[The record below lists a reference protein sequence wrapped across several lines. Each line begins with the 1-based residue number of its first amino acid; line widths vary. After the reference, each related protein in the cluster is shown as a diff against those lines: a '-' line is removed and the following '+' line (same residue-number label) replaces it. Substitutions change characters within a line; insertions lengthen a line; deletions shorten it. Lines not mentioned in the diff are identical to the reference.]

1 MSRFRRLARLIEGI
15 TFPRRLI
22 LADQRAIAGPEA
34 VQEWSQH
41 SACTV
46 RHTRSLVPAN
56 LSDRRTSA
64 AVVVPECA
72 LNGLSQRWSYNGLN
86 QRWSYSGFSQR
97 RFWSSAASSGD
108 ALPASAPEV
117 KVFRAGP
124 QGEYERR
131 KQLGELRTGDPF
143 QDETVATLQKLYD
156 VLIGFG
162 GHPEFQLQ
170 KRKRRPAFWSLF
182 MRKPQS
188 HPPMRGLYLWGG
200 VGTGKTMMMDL
211 FFHELPE
218 WITKSRIH
226 YHDFML
232 SVHSRLQKHKGTSD
246 PLEVVA
252 TEITSETRVLCLDEF
267 MVTDVADAMI
277 LNRLFKHLFDRGLV
291 LVATSNRPPIRLY
304 ENGLQRDLFLPFI
317 ALLQVNPLSLAVQV
331 TSYSLSPP
339 ASFKTPIP
347 PPPRLPSTPR
357 PPGFARTSSS
367 PRFQGTSSSP
377 LPPLGLPLALQSQC
391 VVHEIQSM
399 TDYRKLAA
407 VEQGWYFTGTGAA
420 ALLGKKVELLV
431 GGADLGPVDV
441 EVLMGRKLRHFILTP
456 FILPIPTIRELAAVH
471 LFELCDVPLG
481 AARCNEQP
489 VGNLCTSCKGVTA
502 LRFFD
507 LCEVQRAAKGV
518 AAVKFFELCERC
530 LSVLQ
535 GAVRSRKVQRAAK
548 GVAAV
553 KFFEL
558 CEVPLGAADYF
569 ALCKNFHTIAME
581 GIPIFGAS
589 NRGAAYRFVTL
600 IDVMYEHKTRLV
612 CSAEGTPFQ
621 LFERVVTIANAPR
634 RTAARSAR
642 SEDADVA
649 VDDELGFAKDRTVSR

>member
-1 MSRFRRLARLIEGI
+1 MIHPFPSLPQQQAGGRGGRPSGRSSCASRRATRPGEGF
-15 TFPRRLI
+15 TCPRHSPSEE
-22 LADQRAIAGPEA
+22 AAAGLLVA
-34 VQEWSQH
+34 VH
-41 SACTV
+41 A
-46 RHTRSLVPAN
+46 
-56 LSDRRTSA
+56 
-64 AVVVPECA
+64 
-72 LNGLSQRWSYNGLN
+72 
-86 QRWSYSGFSQR
+86 
-97 RFWSSAASSGD
+97 
-108 ALPASAPEV
+108 
-117 KVFRAGP
+117 
-124 QGEYERR
+124 
-131 KQLGELRTGDPF
+131 
-143 QDETVATLQKLYD
+143 ETTE
-156 VLIGFG
+156 
-162 GHPEFQLQ
+162 P
-170 KRKRRPAFWSLF
+170 P
-182 MRKPQS
+182 S
-188 HPPMRGLYLWGG
+188 HEGLYLWGG

-377 LPPLGLPLALQSQC
+377 LPPLGLPLALQVWGGEGEEEEVPTLAPLLQLLVCGRSQC

-530 LSVLQ
+530 LSCCRVPFGAARCLSVLQ

-569 ALCKNFHTIAME
+569 ALC
-581 GIPIFGAS
+581 
-589 NRGAAYRFVTL
+589 
-600 IDVMYEHKTRLV
+600 
-612 CSAEGTPFQ
+612 
-621 LFERVVTIANAPR
+621 
-634 RTAARSAR
+634 
-642 SEDADVA
+642 
-649 VDDELGFAKDRTVSR
+649 

>member
-317 ALLQVNPLSLAVQV
+317 ALLQ
-331 TSYSLSPP
+331 
-339 ASFKTPIP
+339 
-347 PPPRLPSTPR
+347 
-357 PPGFARTSSS
+357 
-367 PRFQGTSSSP
+367 
-377 LPPLGLPLALQSQC
+377 SQC

-420 ALLGKKVELLV
+420 ALLEKKVELLV

-441 EVLMGRKLRHFILTP
+441 EVLMGRKLR
-456 FILPIPTIRELAAVH
+456 
-471 LFELCDVPLG
+471 
-481 AARCNEQP
+481 
-489 VGNLCTSCKGVTA
+489 
-502 LRFFD
+502 
-507 LCEVQRAAKGV
+507 
-518 AAVKFFELCERC
+518 
-530 LSVLQ
+530 
-535 GAVRSRKVQRAAK
+535 VQRAAK

>member
-1 MSRFRRLARLIEGI
+1 
-15 TFPRRLI
+15 
-22 LADQRAIAGPEA
+22 
-34 VQEWSQH
+34 
-41 SACTV
+41 
-46 RHTRSLVPAN
+46 
-56 LSDRRTSA
+56 
-64 AVVVPECA
+64 
-72 LNGLSQRWSYNGLN
+72 
-86 QRWSYSGFSQR
+86 
-97 RFWSSAASSGD
+97 
-108 ALPASAPEV
+108 

-143 QDETVATLQKLYD
+143 QDETVGTLQKLYD

-317 ALLQVNPLSLAVQV
+317 ALLQ
-331 TSYSLSPP
+331 
-339 ASFKTPIP
+339 
-347 PPPRLPSTPR
+347 
-357 PPGFARTSSS
+357 
-367 PRFQGTSSSP
+367 
-377 LPPLGLPLALQSQC
+377 SQC

-399 TDYRKLAA
+399 TDYRKLTA
-407 VEQGWYFTGTGAA
+407 VEQGWYFTGLGAA
-420 ALLGKKVELLV
+420 ALLAKKVELLV
-431 GGADLGPVDV
+431 GGAELGPVDV
-441 EVLMGRKLRHFILTP
+441 EVLMGRKLR
-456 FILPIPTIRELAAVH
+456 
-471 LFELCDVPLG
+471 
-481 AARCNEQP
+481 
-489 VGNLCTSCKGVTA
+489 
-502 LRFFD
+502 
-507 LCEVQRAAKGV
+507 
-518 AAVKFFELCERC
+518 
-530 LSVLQ
+530 
-535 GAVRSRKVQRAAK
+535 VQRAAK

-558 CEVPLGAADYF
+558 CEV
-569 ALCKNFHTIAME
+569 I
-581 GIPIFGAS
+581 
-589 NRGAAYRFVTL
+589 
-600 IDVMYEHKTRLV
+600 YEHKTRLV
-612 CSAEGTPFQ
+612 CSAEGTPFE

-649 VDDELGFAKDRTVSR
+649 VDDELGFAKDRTVSRDGKISAHELATLLARLEKAATGSKHGLCGSGSLLGAGGDLIGFAEEVIREADVDGDGMIDFEEFLLSARAGPSLLGEYFVSVPPSDEEEESVSDGGSDSEKDDMEGDLFRAFEVFDRDSNGVITAEELQFVIGVLNGDNLTMEDCKRMIKRVDTNGDGCVDYSEFRTMMAGIFD

>member
-1 MSRFRRLARLIEGI
+1 
-15 TFPRRLI
+15 
-22 LADQRAIAGPEA
+22 
-34 VQEWSQH
+34 
-41 SACTV
+41 
-46 RHTRSLVPAN
+46 
-56 LSDRRTSA
+56 
-64 AVVVPECA
+64 
-72 LNGLSQRWSYNGLN
+72 QRWSYNG
-86 QRWSYSGFSQR
+86 FIQR
-97 RFWSSAASSGD
+97 RFWSSAASTGD

-143 QDETVATLQKLYD
+143 QDETVGTLQKLYD

-317 ALLQVNPLSLAVQV
+317 ALLQ
-331 TSYSLSPP
+331 
-339 ASFKTPIP
+339 
-347 PPPRLPSTPR
+347 
-357 PPGFARTSSS
+357 
-367 PRFQGTSSSP
+367 
-377 LPPLGLPLALQSQC
+377 SQC

-399 TDYRKLAA
+399 TDYRKLTA
-407 VEQGWYFTGTGAA
+407 VEQGWYFTGPGAA
-420 ALLGKKVELLV
+420 ALLAKKVELLV
-431 GGADLGPVDV
+431 GGAELGPVDV
-441 EVLMGRKLRHFILTP
+441 EVLMGRKLR
-456 FILPIPTIRELAAVH
+456 
-471 LFELCDVPLG
+471 
-481 AARCNEQP
+481 
-489 VGNLCTSCKGVTA
+489 
-502 LRFFD
+502 
-507 LCEVQRAAKGV
+507 VQRAARGL
-518 AAVKFFELCERC
+518 AALHFFELCERC
-530 LSVLQ
+530 LSVLLSWPLSRLLPMCSTPPLILPSLLPFPPPLYIPTIRCNEQ
-535 GAVRSRKVQRAAK
+535 PRVWQQLNASNSVR
-548 GVAAV
+548 
-553 KFFEL
+553 
-558 CEVPLGAADYF
+558 
-569 ALCKNFHTIAME
+569 
-581 GIPIFGAS
+581 GAS
-589 NRGAAYRFVTL
+589 WSRNV
-600 IDVMYEHKTRLV
+600 IYEHKTRLV
-612 CSAEGTPFQ
+612 CSAEGTPFE

-649 VDDELGFAKDRTVSR
+649 VDDELGFAKDRTVSRMMEMQSTEYEHDNAVAYKHMDGKISAHELATLLARLEKAATGSKHGLCGSGSLLGAGGDLIGFAEEVIREADVDGDGMIDFEEFLLSARAGPSLLGEYFVSVPPSDEEEESVSDGGSDSEKDDMEGDLFRAFEVFDRDSNGVITAEELQFVIGVLNGDNLTMEDCKRMIKRVDTNGDGCVDYSEFRTMMAGIFD